1 MKQQHSLR
9 ELTMFST
16 QVYMQGYL
24 SDALTYEPHRHVGWL
39 SLGLLKAQT

>member
-1 MKQQHSLR
+1 MKKQHSLR

-24 SDALTYEPHRHVGWL
+24 SDGVIAEPYRHVGWHN
-39 SLGLLKAQT
+39 LGLS